1 MIPLSY
7 FLIAWLVFLGLYA
20 IMSFISVIQMVRFG
34 IAGSGTYLS
43 TVLFLCVA
51 FLVIFGT
58 GWFLIGTD
66 WTQGVNAFSWLE
78 ASPVFGQ

>member
-20 IMSFISVIQMVRFG
+20 IMALISVLQMVRFG

-43 TVLFLCVA
+43 TVLFLCA
-51 FLVIFGT
+51 SFLIVFGT
-58 GWFLIGTD
+58 GWFLIGVD
-66 WTQGVNAFSWLE
+66 WTQGVNAFGWLG
-78 ASPVFGQ
+78 STPIFGQ